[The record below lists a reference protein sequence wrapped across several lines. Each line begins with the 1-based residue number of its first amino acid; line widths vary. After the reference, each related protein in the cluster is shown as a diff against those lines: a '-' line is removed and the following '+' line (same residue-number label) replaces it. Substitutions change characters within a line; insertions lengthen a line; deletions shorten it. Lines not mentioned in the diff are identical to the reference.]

1 MVLGEDE
8 VLINGLVW
16 STKNVG
22 TPGTFATSPDD
33 YRTTLSV
40 QAEKVGYPAG
50 PQR

>member
-33 YRTTLSV
+33 IGQLYQST
-40 QAEKVGYPAG
+40 EK
-50 PQR
+50 